1 MHHHRREWIMIRE
14 TILSSSDKDQEL
26 ESLHIQ
32 ICCQEELEKLSQV
45 LEIVDL
51 NKYKVIRKTGL
62 VKKYILSRDKKRF
75 CFMLFKN

>member
-1 MHHHRREWIMIRE
+1 MNHRRREWIMIRE
-14 TILSSSDKDQEL
+14 TILSRSDKEQEL

-51 NKYKVIRKTGL
+51 NKYKVVRQSGL

>member
-1 MHHHRREWIMIRE
+1 MNHHRREWIMIRE
-14 TILSSSDKDQEL
+14 TILSRSDKEQEL
-26 ESLHIQ
+26 KSLHIQ

-51 NKYKVIRKTGL
+51 NKYKVVRKSGL

>member
-1 MHHHRREWIMIRE
+1 MNHHRREWIMIRE
-14 TILSSSDKDQEL
+14 TILSRSDKEQEL
-26 ESLHIQ
+26 KSLHIQ

-51 NKYKVIRKTGL
+51 NKYKVVRQPGL